1 MAIKKSELYS
11 SLWASC
17 DELRGGM
24 DASQYKDYVLTMLFV
39 KYISDKYKND
49 PFGAITVPEG
59 ASFDDMVALIGNPEI
74 GDKINKQILNP
85 IKEANKLNE
94 FPDFNDESKLGK
106 GKDLVDT
113 VSNLVRIFNDPSL
126 DFSGNSAEGDDILG
140 DAYEYLM
147 RHFATESGKSK
158 GQFYTPAEVSR
169 VLAKVIGITPKNST
183 HQTMAYD
190 PTCGSGSLLLKVMNE
205 AGKNIDL
212 YGQEKETTTANL
224 AHMNMI
230 LHGAETAT
238 IIADNTLSRP
248 AYTTTIPVDT
258 SKPIKEDGVS
268 ILSGTTNSATILKQF
283 DYVVANPPFSL
294 KSWSNGVNPDSD
306 EFNRFSLGVPPE
318 KNGDYAFLLH
328 IIQSLKSTGKAAV
341 VLPHGVLFRG
351 NAEGEIR
358 KNILKKGY
366 IKGIIGLPA
375 NLFYGTGI
383 PACIIVLDKDH
394 AAHRKGIFMVDASKG
409 FVKDGNKNRLREQ
422 DIRKITDV
430 FIQQAEVPKYSRMV
444 SMTEI
449 ADAKNDYN
457 LNIPRYIDTQEAEDI
472 QNIEAHLQGGIP
484 LADIEVLK
492 AYWQVFPN
500 LNKTLFSPLR
510 EGFVEL
516 QVPSQELRQ
525 RIFDHPEFVAFN
537 TAVQKDFDKW
547 LKAQK
552 KIWNELAEGS
562 HPKEV
567 IDGASAELLETF
579 KDNALIDTYDL
590 YQHLMQYWNEVM
602 QDDVYSIA
610 MDGWKA
616 GNEYQRLVIKAK
628 PDKNGKTKADKEVAG
643 LAGLEGRMISPQLLI
658 SVYFEE
664 EQAEISALEQ
674 AVENAKARMAE
685 IEEEQNAEDG
695 LFADLEK
702 VNAAEVTKLLKEL
715 KSRKKATPTS
725 LSERSG
731 KETPLAMVAEEQAEY
746 TRTVNDTEVLEDY
759 LEQDKVAKDAARK
772 VKEQLA
778 ALEKAV
784 EAKYPTLSE
793 AEIKELVITHKWQA
807 YLQQALEQEQERI
820 SQNLT
825 QRIKDLAERY
835 VTPLSTL
842 EVEVQEAAAKVS
854 AHLQKMGWVW

>member
-126 DFSGNSAEGDDILG
+126 DFSANSAEGDDILG

-169 VLAKVIGITPKNST
+169 VLAKVIGITPQNSS

-212 YGQEKETTTANL
+212 YGQEKEMTTANL

-248 AYTTTIPVDT
+248 FY
-258 SKPIKEDGVS
+258 KEADGS
-268 ILSGTTNSATILKQF
+268 LKKF

-306 EFNRFSLGVPPE
+306 EFNRFTLGVPPE

-328 IIQSLKSTGKAAV
+328 IIKSLKSTGKAAV

-394 AAHRKGIFMVDASKG
+394 ATHRKGIFMIDASKG

-430 FIQQAEVPKYSRMV
+430 FTQQAEVLKYSRMV

-484 LADIEVLK
+484 LGDIEVLK
-492 AYWQVFPN
+492 AYWKVFPN

-510 EGFVEL
+510 EDFVEL
-516 QVPSQELRQ
+516 QVPAQELRQ

-537 TAVQKDFDKW
+537 TAVQKDFDRW
-547 LKAQK
+547 LKSQQK
-552 KIWNELAEGS
+552 SWNELAEGS

-616 GNEYQRLVIKAK
+616 GNEYQRLVIKGK
-628 PDKNGKTKADKEVAG
+628 PDKNGKAKADKEIAG

-658 SVYFEE
+658 SVYFQE
-664 EQAEISALEQ
+664 EQAEITALEQ
-674 AVENAKARMAE
+674 AVENAKARITE
-685 IEEEQNAEDG
+685 IEEEQNTEDG

-725 LSERSG
+725 RSERSG
-731 KETPLAMVAEEQAEY
+731 KETPLAMVAEEQAQY

-793 AEIKELVITHKWQA
+793 AESKEIVITHKWQA
-807 YLQQALEQEQERI
+807 HLQQALQQEQERI

-825 QRIKDLAERY
+825 QRIKELAERY
-835 VTPLSTL
+835 ATPLSTL
-842 EVEVQEAAAKVS
+842 ETEVREAAAKVNS
-854 AHLQKMGWVW
+854 HLQKMGWVW

>member
-1 MAIKKSELYS
+1 MAIKKTELYS

-126 DFSGNSAEGDDILG
+126 DFSSNSAEGDDILG

-169 VLAKVIGITPKNST
+169 VLAKVIGITPNNST

-212 YGQEKETTTANL
+212 YGQEKEMTTANL

-248 AYTTTIPVDT
+248 FY
-258 SKPIKEDGVS
+258 KEADGS
-268 ILSGTTNSATILKQF
+268 LKKF

-306 EFNRFSLGVPPE
+306 EFNRFTLGVPPE

-328 IIQSLKSTGKAAV
+328 IIKSLKSTGKAAV

-430 FIQQAEVPKYSRMV
+430 FTQQAEVLKYSRMV

-500 LNKTLFSPLR
+500 LNKTLFSSLR

-525 RIFDHPEFVAFN
+525 RIFEHPEFVAFN
-537 TAVQKDFDKW
+537 TAVEKDFDRW
-547 LKAQK
+547 LKSQQK
-552 KIWNELAEGS
+552 SWYELAEGS

-602 QDDVYSIA
+602 QDDVYSVA

-658 SVYFEE
+658 SVYFQE
-664 EQAEISALEQ
+664 EQAEITALEQ
-674 AVENAKARMAE
+674 AVENAKARMTE

-702 VNAAEVTKLLKEL
+702 VNATEVGKLLKQL
-715 KSRKKATPTS
+715 QPSRKKKTEKTYAYN
-725 LSERSG
+725 
-731 KETPLAMVAEEQAEY
+731 MVAE
-746 TRTVNDTEVLEDY
+746 
-759 LEQDKVAKDAARK
+759 DAAQYD
-772 VKEQLA
+772 VQNPFEILEEYVQLDITIKGITATIKKLNA

-784 EAKYPTLSE
+784 EAKYPALSE

-807 YLQQALEQEQERI
+807 HLQQALKLEQERI

-835 VTPLSTL
+835 ATPLSTL
-842 EVEVQEAAAKVS
+842 EAEVQEAAANVN
-854 AHLQKMGWVW
+854 AHLQKMGLVW

>member
-126 DFSGNSAEGDDILG
+126 DFSSNSAEGDDILG

-169 VLAKVIGITPKNST
+169 VLAKVIGITPNNST

-248 AYTTTIPVDT
+248 FY
-258 SKPIKEDGVS
+258 KEADGS
-268 ILSGTTNSATILKQF
+268 LKKF

-306 EFNRFSLGVPPE
+306 EFNRFTLGVPPE

-328 IIQSLKSTGKAAV
+328 IIKSLKSTGKAAV

-394 AAHRKGIFMVDASKG
+394 ATHRKGIFMIDASKG

-430 FIQQAEVPKYSRMV
+430 FTQQAEVLKYSRMV

-484 LADIEVLK
+484 LGDIEVLK
-492 AYWQVFPN
+492 AYWKVFPN

-510 EGFVEL
+510 EDFVEL
-516 QVPSQELRQ
+516 QVPAQELRQ

-537 TAVQKDFDKW
+537 TAVQKDFDRW
-547 LKAQK
+547 LKSQQK
-552 KIWNELAEGS
+552 SWNELAEGS

-616 GNEYQRLVIKAK
+616 GNEYQRLVIKGK
-628 PDKNGKTKADKEVAG
+628 PDKNGKAKADKEIAG

-658 SVYFEE
+658 SVYFQE
-664 EQAEISALEQ
+664 EQAEITALEQ
-674 AVENAKARMAE
+674 AVENAKARITE
-685 IEEEQNAEDG
+685 IEEEQNTEDG

-731 KETPLAMVAEEQAEY
+731 KETPLAMVAEEQAQY

-793 AEIKELVITHKWQA
+793 AESKEIVITHKWQA
-807 YLQQALEQEQERI
+807 HLQQALQQEQERI

-825 QRIKDLAERY
+825 QRIKELAERY
-835 VTPLSTL
+835 ATPLSTL
-842 EVEVQEAAAKVS
+842 ETEVREAAAKVNS
-854 AHLQKMGWVW
+854 HLQKMGWVW